1 MSTWCYVCK
10 PVSLVKL
17 MSCSFFFFYL
27 LILERGRDI
36 DLLFHLLMQSLVIY
50 GICPDQGSN
59 PPLWYIRQRSNQLS
73 YPARAAFFVNYFMS
87 PPISSNIV
95 YSFLHHHPELPTL
108 CFTEKIKVATQEFL
122 RFFLKIFF
130 FTFREGQGG
139 RGGEKHQCVVA
150 SPTPPTRDLACNPG
164 MCPEWESNP

>member
-1 MSTWCYVCK
+1 M
-10 PVSLVKL
+10 
-17 MSCSFFFFYL
+17 
-27 LILERGRDI
+27 
-36 DLLFHLLMQSLVIY
+36 LFHLLMQSLVIY

-130 FTFREGQGG
+130 LLLERGREGE
-139 RGGEKHQCVVA
+139 GERNTSVWLPLPRPPPGTWPATQACALSGNRTHDPVVCRLAFNPHVVVA
-150 SPTPPTRDLACNPG
+150 LSLTH
-164 MCPEWESNP
+164 